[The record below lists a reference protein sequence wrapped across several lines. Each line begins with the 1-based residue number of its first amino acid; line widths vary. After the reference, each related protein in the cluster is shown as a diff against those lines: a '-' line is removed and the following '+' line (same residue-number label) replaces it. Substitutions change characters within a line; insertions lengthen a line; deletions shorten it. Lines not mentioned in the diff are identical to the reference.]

1 MGTRDRQEPDGW
13 RHNAGFTPCSARA
26 SMTTRR
32 HTYCRLRILT
42 LCRGDFLVMP
52 NDDVPVLGHGFGSH
66 TGPQYWSKIAF
77 TLVIPLSSSRVDAP
91 SMRPLPVTRPLNVGI
106 HHEHGCW
113 ESHHAKL
120 GKVFSTVFPR
130 PPRWA
135 CRTHSGEIDEYVNAS
150 TRLSGRHTPEHHRN
164 DRGSVPVQQ

>member
-1 MGTRDRQEPDGW
+1 MGTRDRREPDGW
-13 RHNAGFTPCSARA
+13 RHNAGVTPCSARA

-106 HHEHGCW
+106 HHELVAGNLTMQ
-113 ESHHAKL
+113 SSAKCSRQCFHDHL
-120 GKVFSTVFPR
+120 GGPVGRAVGRVMST
-130 PPRWA
+130 
-135 CRTHSGEIDEYVNAS
+135 
-150 TRLSGRHTPEHHRN
+150 
-164 DRGSVPVQQ
+164 